1 MSSGNKVF
9 PLVEE
14 NSSISSDKK
23 KKENHITNKN
33 NIDINKVVLD
43 LQLKK
48 KKSEEDENSTN
59 SAEYSGQA
67 LQFNDYNKAKSA
79 RLINP
84 IFMSKK
90 SFEKYSE
97 RLKERTMRMEVEKI
111 YKESERIK
119 HKYEEKNSNLHLFD
133 NNPQFQK
140 MLKIVE
146 KQIKYFFIEGVILIV
161 FSALLYFNVTRRKE
175 GLALASFC
183 LSAPEVAICL
193 ILYVSLK
200 IGLLNDPDLSK
211 AFRVFVIFESLLMVI
226 SFISNVVSGLISIK
240 YLKKVDQF
248 VIYLIICGLFLLM
261 IICFFV
267 VFKSCLNL
275 FVESA
280 LILFRKKTE
289 YSILMINEIN
299 NKNDLNFN
307 TNLSMSNNLTTE
319 ALNKDS
325 TNIFNIDNNQKEDNK
340 EEEQYKTFSY
350 FNKFHYSVTSARN
363 KEYNVFKK
371 G

>member
-14 NSSISSDKK
+14 NSPKSSDKK
-23 KKENHITNKN
+23 KKENHISNKN
-33 NIDINKVVLD
+33 NIDINKVVSD
-43 LQLKK
+43 FKLKK
-48 KKSEEDENSTN
+48 KRSEEDEKSTN
-59 SAEYSGQA
+59 SAEYSGQV
-67 LQFNDYNKAKSA
+67 LQYNDYNKAKSA

-84 IFMSKK
+84 IIMSKK
-90 SFEKYSE
+90 AYEKYTE
-97 RLKERTMRMEVEKI
+97 RLKERTMRIEVEKI
-111 YKESERIK
+111 YKESEKLKR
-119 HKYEEKNSNLHLFD
+119 KYEEKNSNLHLFD

-140 MLKIVE
+140 MLKMVE

-161 FSALLYFNVTRRKE
+161 FSAILYFNVTRRKE

-183 LSAPEVAICL
+183 LSAPEVAICI
-193 ILYVSLK
+193 ILYTSLK

-226 SFISNVVSGLISIK
+226 SFFLNVVSGLRSIK
-240 YLKKVDQF
+240 YLKKIDQF
-248 VIYLIICGLFLLM
+248 VVSFLICVLFLLM

-280 LILFRKKTE
+280 LILFHKKTE
-289 YSILMINEIN
+289 YSNLLINEIN
-299 NKNDLNFN
+299 SKNDMNFN

-319 ALNKDS
+319 ALNKES
-325 TNIFNIDNNQKEDNK
+325 ANIFNIDNNQKEENK

-350 FNKFHYSVTSARN
+350 FNKFHYSVTSTRN
-363 KEYNVFKK
+363 KEYNVYKK

>member
-14 NSSISSDKK
+14 DSSISADKK

-33 NIDINKVVLD
+33 NIDINKVDLD
-43 LQLKK
+43 LKLKK
-48 KKSEEDENSTN
+48 KRSEDEKSTN

-67 LQFNDYNKAKSA
+67 LQINDYNKAKSA

-90 SFEKYSE
+90 EFDKYTE
-97 RLKERTMRMEVEKI
+97 RLKERTMRIEIDKI
-111 YKESERIK
+111 YKESEKLK

-146 KQIKYFFIEGVILIV
+146 KQIKYFFIEGVILIS
-161 FSALLYFNVTRRKE
+161 FSAILYFIVTRRKE

-183 LSAPEVAICL
+183 LSAPEVAICI

-226 SFISNVVSGLISIK
+226 SFVLNVVSGLISIK
-240 YLKKVDQF
+240 YLKKVDQ
-248 VIYLIICGLFLLM
+248 YMIIFFICILFLLM
-261 IICFFV
+261 IICFFII
-267 VFKSCLNL
+267 FKSCLNL

-289 YSILMINEIN
+289 YSNLLINEISS
-299 NKNDLNFN
+299 KNDINFN

-319 ALNKDS
+319 ALNKES

-350 FNKFHYSVTSARN
+350 FNKFHYSVTSTRN

>member
-14 NSSISSDKK
+14 DSSIPSDKK
-23 KKENHITNKN
+23 KKENHIEKKN

-43 LQLKK
+43 LKLKK
-48 KKSEEDENSTN
+48 KRSEEDEKSTN
-59 SAEYSGQA
+59 SAEYSGQV
-67 LQFNDYNKAKSA
+67 LQLNDYNKAKSA

-84 IFMSKK
+84 IIMSKK
-90 SFEKYSE
+90 AYEKYTE
-97 RLKERTMRMEVEKI
+97 RLKERTMRIEVEKI
-111 YKESERIK
+111 YKESEKLK

-140 MLKIVE
+140 MLKMVE
-146 KQIKYFFIEGVILIV
+146 NQIIYFFIEGVILIA
-161 FSALLYFNVTRRKE
+161 FSSILYFNITRRKE

-183 LSAPEVAICL
+183 LSAPEVAVSI
-193 ILYVSLK
+193 ILYISLK

-211 AFRVFVIFESLLMVI
+211 AFRVFVIFESLLMAI
-226 SFISNVVSGLISIK
+226 SFVLNVVSGILSIK

-248 VIYLIICGLFLLM
+248 ITSLLIFVLFLLM
-261 IICFFV
+261 IICFFI

-275 FVESA
+275 FIESA
-280 LILFRKKTE
+280 LILFHKKTE
-289 YSILMINEIN
+289 YSILMLNEIN
-299 NKNDLNFN
+299 SKNDLNFN
-307 TNLSMSNNLTTE
+307 TNLSMSNNITTE
-319 ALNKDS
+319 ALNKES
-325 TNIFNIDNNQKEDNK
+325 TNIFNIDNNQKEENK

-350 FNKFHYSVTSARN
+350 FNKFHYSVTSTRN

>member
-14 NSSISSDKK
+14 NSPKSSDKK
-23 KKENHITNKN
+23 KKENHISNKN
-33 NIDINKVVLD
+33 NIDINKVVSD
-43 LQLKK
+43 FKLKK
-48 KKSEEDENSTN
+48 KRSEEDEKSTN
-59 SAEYSGQA
+59 SAEFSGQV
-67 LQFNDYNKAKSA
+67 LQYNDYNKAKSA

-84 IFMSKK
+84 IIMSKK
-90 SFEKYSE
+90 AYEKYTE
-97 RLKERTMRMEVEKI
+97 RLKERTMRIEVEKI
-111 YKESERIK
+111 YKESEKLKR
-119 HKYEEKNSNLHLFD
+119 KYEEKNSNLHLFD

-140 MLKIVE
+140 MLKMVE

-161 FSALLYFNVTRRKE
+161 FSAILYFNVTRRKE

-183 LSAPEVAICL
+183 LSAPEVAICI
-193 ILYVSLK
+193 ILYTSLK

-226 SFISNVVSGLISIK
+226 SFFLNVVSGLISIK
-240 YLKKVDQF
+240 YLKKIDQF
-248 VIYLIICGLFLLM
+248 VISFLVCVLFLLM

-280 LILFRKKTE
+280 LILFHKKTE
-289 YSILMINEIN
+289 YSNLLINEIN
-299 NKNDLNFN
+299 SKNDMNFN

-319 ALNKDS
+319 ALNKES
-325 TNIFNIDNNQKEDNK
+325 TNIFNIDNNQKEENK

-350 FNKFHYSVTSARN
+350 FNKFHYSVTSTRN